1 MMYYYYAN
9 PPPPPEK
16 APIPPRD
23 PQSPPSL
30 NESLARLFA
39 HCVKSKQNSSQK
51 SIARHDISNCNNLC
65 FCEKKNIVKS
75 FRVARA
81 IAKKNRN
88 KNQTKKEKKK
98 LMLLVR
104 SKIQIKI
111 ITTTTTKQK
120 KHLMKMPNYLW
131 YTILVFS
138 LKYVSL
144 LVVWKRLWLWRNTT
158 ASLRCKLHKTTTTY
172 YC

>member
-1 MMYYYYAN
+1 MN
-9 PPPPPEK
+9 HL
-16 APIPPRD
+16 RGF
-23 PQSPPSL
+23 
-30 NESLARLFA
+30 FA

-104 SKIQIKI
+104 SKNSDKNHYNK
-111 ITTTTTKQK
+111 TK
-120 KHLMKMPNYLW
+120 KHLMKMPNYL
-131 YTILVFS
+131 
-138 LKYVSL
+138 
-144 LVVWKRLWLWRNTT
+144 
-158 ASLRCKLHKTTTTY
+158 
-172 YC
+172 

>member
-1 MMYYYYAN
+1 MN
-9 PPPPPEK
+9 HL
-16 APIPPRD
+16 RVF
-23 PQSPPSL
+23 
-30 NESLARLFA
+30 FA

-65 FCEKKNIVKS
+65 FCEKKISSNRS
-75 FRVARA
+75 ASRA
-81 IAKKNRN
+81 LSLKRTV
-88 KNQTKKEKKK
+88 TKIKQKRKKKK

-111 ITTTTTKQK
+111 ITTTKQK

-158 ASLRCKLHKTTTTY
+158 ASLRCKST
-172 YC
+172 

>member
-1 MMYYYYAN
+1 MN
-9 PPPPPEK
+9 HL
-16 APIPPRD
+16 RVF
-23 PQSPPSL
+23 
-30 NESLARLFA
+30 FA

-104 SKIQIKI
+104 SFENSDKNHYNNNK
-111 ITTTTTKQK
+111 TKK
-120 KHLMKMPNYLW
+120 TLDENAKL
-131 YTILVFS
+131 LVIYHSCFFAEICQFARS
-138 LKYVSL
+138 LKTFVIMTKHY
-144 LVVWKRLWLWRNTT
+144 
-158 ASLRCKLHKTTTTY
+158 CKLTL
-172 YC
+172 